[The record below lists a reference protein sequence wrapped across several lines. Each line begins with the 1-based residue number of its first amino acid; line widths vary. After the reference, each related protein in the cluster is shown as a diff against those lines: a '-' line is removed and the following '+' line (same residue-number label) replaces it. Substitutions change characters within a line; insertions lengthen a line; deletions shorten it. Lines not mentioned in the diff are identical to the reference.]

1 MHRSRSDGLLL
12 RYSGPSFYKARAL
25 YRVTYLVCIFW
36 LLLLH
41 NRLLLVDLWLLL
53 LLLLGLNWLRLVCFH
68 LLEVKFLDI
77 EHLKSLTT

>member
-25 YRVTYLVCIFW
+25 YRVTYLVGIFW

-53 LLLLGLNWLRLVCFH
+53 LLLGLDWLRLVCFH
-68 LLEVKFLDI
+68 LLEMKFLDI